1 MKAIKDMK
9 SQFKMKV
16 RKDMKAVGPGLN
28 TALSPRGIYNGL
40 KPFMHLKVHL
50 AREPGLGGSNPLSG
64 CYRARGGQFTYINGG
79 FYPGLGPGGPSGKP
93 PPPLTGLRTYY
104 FSKLESGFEPSGL
117 DGPPAAAA
125 ASTGTG
131 ARQ

>member
-1 MKAIKDMK
+1 MKAMKDMK

-50 AREPGLGGSNPLSG
+50 AREPARVTVLGGQTPSQ
-64 CYRARGGQFTYINGG
+64 AAI
-79 FYPGLGPGGPSGKP
+79 GPGAGS
-93 PPPLTGLRTYY
+93 LHI
-104 FSKLESGFEPSGL
+104 
-117 DGPPAAAA
+117 
-125 ASTGTG
+125 
-131 ARQ
+131 